1 MSQFCENVMYENE
14 KLKILDDLEKI
25 YLTIFNYLNK
35 NQEVNYLKI
44 LIKDKN
50 KITELFKSFDGEEK
64 NYCTRL
70 NFCQNSSTEVLF
82 EIFFLTENEK
92 ILIDNNLINIK
103 LCLQI
108 FSQSLYT
115 KFMEMSIHKL
125 SLIDQTTGLHN
136 RRYLD
141 NYSTNF
147 LSIANREQKKIAFL
161 KINIDQF
168 KAVIDEFNYSIG
180 DLVLKSLANS
190 LKENI
195 RTSDLLIKMSED
207 EFLVILMNIVNEEN
221 ATMVATKLINNFAD
235 EKIVVNEDTNHTL
248 SKTICIGI
256 CMFPDD
262 ASNVDELIR
271 KSDIALYEAKNRGR
285 SKVFVYNDDDTNAI
299 NFF

>member
-35 NQEVNYLKI
+35 NQEINYLKI
-44 LIKDKN
+44 SIKNNDKTTT
-50 KITELFKSFDGEEK
+50 IFKSFDTDEK
-64 NYCTRL
+64 NYCTKL
-70 NFCQNSSTEVLF
+70 SFIQNSSLEVIF
-82 EIFFLTENEK
+82 EIYSLTEEEQ
-92 ILIDNNLINIK
+92 IIIENNLNNIK

-108 FSQSLYT
+108 FSQSLYN
-115 KFMEMSIHKL
+115 KYMETSIHKL
-125 SLIDQTTGLHN
+125 SLIDNVTGLYN

-141 NYSTNF
+141 NYAENF
-147 LSIANREQKKIAFL
+147 LSIANREQKNIAFL

-180 DLVLKSLANS
+180 DLVLKSLGNS
-190 LKENI
+190 LKNNI

-221 ATMVATKLINNFAD
+221 ATIVARKLINNFAN
-235 EKIVVNEDTNHTL
+235 EKIVIDEDKKQTL
-248 SKTICIGI
+248 SKSICIGI
-256 CMFPDD
+256 CMFPND
-262 ASNVDELIR
+262 ASNLEELIR

-285 SKVFVYNDDDTNAI
+285 SKVVVYTQEEANTI